1 MIVHRPALALALA
14 LTLLSLSSA
23 ASAQTPPPAW
33 TAPPP
38 GGAPPPGAA
47 PPAAPPP
54 PAFPPSLQAGGL
66 TPPSSTMPP
75 TAPALDPNQTEKD
88 LDKAQKE
95 DSKRGLEW
103 FWINAEGGFSY
114 VDMRT
119 FVVDDKDFTF
129 GFVPTKALGGTVG
142 AGLGVRF
149 LFLTLGA
156 RGRVG
161 LFDPWQLFTVGGE
174 IGIHIPLGR
183 VEPHF
188 ELGGGY
194 AAVGNV
200 SGLVKGSS
208 DAISISGGYGR
219 ASLGVDVFVTPIF
232 SVGVLGSADLLAL
245 VRPKLNDTQIQAI
258 QDDPN
263 VTAFQKSAATGFGT
277 EGSSLGLAGGVT
289 AVLGLHF

>member
-1 MIVHRPALALALA
+1 MIVRRPPLASLSISVATLALVLI
-14 LTLLSLSSA
+14 SLSSS

-38 GGAPPPGAA
+38 N
-47 PPAAPPP
+47 AAPPP
-54 PAFPPSLQAGGL
+54 APPPPPFPPSLQAGGL
-66 TPPSSTMPP
+66 TPPPSTMPP
-75 TAPALDPNQTEKD
+75 AQPALDPNQTEKD
-88 LDKAQKE
+88 LDKARKE

-156 RGRVG
+156 RGRLG

-174 IGIHIPLGR
+174 LGIHLPLGR

-194 AAVGNV
+194 AAIGNV

-208 DAISISGGYGR
+208 DAISISGAYGR
-219 ASLGVDVFVTPIF
+219 ASLGVDVFVTPLF

-245 VRPKLNDTQIQAI
+245 VRPRLNDTQIQAI
-258 QDDPN
+258 QNDPN
-263 VTAFQKSAATGFGT
+263 ISALQKSAATGFGT

>member
-1 MIVHRPALALALA
+1 MIVRRPPLASRSISVATLALVLI
-14 LTLLSLSSA
+14 SLSSS

-38 GGAPPPGAA
+38 N
-47 PPAAPPP
+47 AAPPP
-54 PAFPPSLQAGGL
+54 APPPPPFPPSLQAGGL
-66 TPPSSTMPP
+66 TPPPSTMPP
-75 TAPALDPNQTEKD
+75 AQPALDPNQTEKD
-88 LDKAQKE
+88 LDKARKE

-156 RGRVG
+156 RGRLG

-174 IGIHIPLGR
+174 LGIHLPLGR

-194 AAVGNV
+194 AAIGNV

-208 DAISISGGYGR
+208 DAISISGAYGR
-219 ASLGVDVFVTPIF
+219 ASLGVDVFVTPLF

-245 VRPKLNDTQIQAI
+245 VRPRLNDTQIQAI
-258 QDDPN
+258 QNDPN
-263 VTAFQKSAATGFGT
+263 ISALQKSAATGFGT

>member
-1 MIVHRPALALALA
+1 MIVRRPPLASLSISVATLALVLI
-14 LTLLSLSSA
+14 SLSSS

-38 GGAPPPGAA
+38 G
-47 PPAAPPP
+47 AAPPP
-54 PAFPPSLQAGGL
+54 APPPPPFPPSLQAGGL
-66 TPPSSTMPP
+66 TPPPSTMPP
-75 TAPALDPNQTEKD
+75 AQPALDPNQTEKD
-88 LDKAQKE
+88 LDKARKE

-156 RGRVG
+156 RGRLG

-174 IGIHIPLGR
+174 LGIHLPLGR

-194 AAVGNV
+194 AAIGNV

-208 DAISISGGYGR
+208 DAISISGAYGR
-219 ASLGVDVFVTPIF
+219 ASLGVDVFVTPLF

-245 VRPKLNDTQIQAI
+245 VRPRLNDTQIQAI
-258 QDDPN
+258 QNDPN
-263 VTAFQKSAATGFGT
+263 ISALQKSAATGFGT